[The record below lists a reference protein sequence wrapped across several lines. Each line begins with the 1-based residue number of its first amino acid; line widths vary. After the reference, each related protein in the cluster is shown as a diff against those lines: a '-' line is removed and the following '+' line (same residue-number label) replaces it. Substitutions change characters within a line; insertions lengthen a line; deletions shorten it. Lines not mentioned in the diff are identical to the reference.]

1 MNDIFEE
8 KPNIKLAPMK
18 CIHLNPEKDNI
29 VEYFH
34 KRHFHNLY
42 TQPKLNGIRALWY
55 HGDGLY
61 TRNNNLITSVPHI
74 VAGLE
79 LFFPDTDLDGELFH
93 STMSFND
100 INGASRRIES
110 TINSRQLEY
119 HVFDQPIEGMIQQ
132 NRLHLNKEKLP
143 RPYIKE
149 VPFFQTTSGHLDYFL
164 RLYLSQ
170 GFEGIIVRA
179 PNSAYRPGRHVGNLW
194 AIKPSYE
201 VEAMFLGFLPPGED
215 TFLHQGTFG
224 SLLLKLPNGRT
235 FSCSGL
241 TEIERRELWNNPPE
255 EGTWITVKFGAWS
268 SDHPEKA
275 VPIFPRFKSV
285 RWDK

>member
-1 MNDIFEE
+1 MSE
-8 KPNIKLAPMK
+8 KLAPMK

-74 VAGLE
+74 VTGLE
-79 LFFPDTDLDGELFH
+79 LFFPDTDLDGELCH
-93 STMSFND
+93 PTMSFND
-100 INGASRRIES
+100 INGASRRIEPS
-110 TINSRQLEY
+110 FNSLKLEY
-119 HVFDQPIEGMIQQ
+119 SVFDRPIADIPQQ
-132 NRLHLNKEKLP
+132 DRLLLNMHELLKLP
-143 RPYIKE
+143 EGSFIIE
-149 VPFFQTTSGHLDYFL
+149 VPFFNIPPELLNSALNS
-164 RLYLSQ
+164 YLEK
-170 GFEGIIVRA
+170 GFEGIVVRA
-179 PNSAYRPGRHVGNLW
+179 PDSFYREGRHVGNLW

-201 VEAMFLGFLPPGED
+201 IEAMFLGFLPPGEE
-215 TFLHQGTFG
+215 TFLHQATFG

-241 TEIERRELWNNPPE
+241 TEFEREKLWNDPPK

-275 VPIFPRFKSV
+275 VPLFPRFKSV